1 MVWDS
6 SLMVSKTYPCA
17 PSMLKV
23 TFLYDQIINKSHENN
38 LKKKQENVKNTFKI
52 TDKITFK

>member
-1 MVWDS
+1 
-6 SLMVSKTYPCA
+6 MVSKTYPCA

-38 LKKKQENVKNTFKI
+38 KKKTRKLEKYF
-52 TDKITFK
+52 

>member
-1 MVWDS
+1 
-6 SLMVSKTYPCA
+6 MVSKTYPFA

-23 TFLYDQIINKSHENN
+23 TFLYDQIINMSHENN
-38 LKKKQENVKNTFKI
+38 IKKKQENLKNTFKI

>member
-1 MVWDS
+1 
-6 SLMVSKTYPCA
+6 MVSKTYPCA

-23 TFLYDQIINKSHENN
+23 TFLYDQIINKSLENN
-38 LKKKQENVKNTFKI
+38 KKKQENVKNTFKI